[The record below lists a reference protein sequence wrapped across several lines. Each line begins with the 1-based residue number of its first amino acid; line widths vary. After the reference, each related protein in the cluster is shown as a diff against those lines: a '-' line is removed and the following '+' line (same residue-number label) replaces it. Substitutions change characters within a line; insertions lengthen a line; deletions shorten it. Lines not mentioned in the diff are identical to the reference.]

1 MASISSI
8 GIGSGLDI
16 ESVISQLVA
25 VERTPVV
32 QLQKEAT
39 SLQTRLS
46 TYGKLQSGMS
56 ALRDAA
62 SALTRSS
69 TWGVTAGASSD
80 AAAVAVSTSAS
91 TLPGSYSIEV

>member
-1 MASISSI
+1 MATISSI

-25 VERTPVV
+25 VERTPVT

-62 SALTRSS
+62 SALTRTS
-69 TWGVTAGASSD
+69 TWGVTTGTSSD
-80 AAAVAVSTSAS
+80 AARW
-91 TLPGSYSIEV
+91 P